1 MHVALLGS
9 EQDPQIQHIAKAL
22 HQNNT
27 PFYFANTQHFGSTW
41 KISYDPDFDDGL
53 IHFNRLHFATNLES
67 RSRIPRPLIGMS
79 TYLAYR

>member
-27 PFYFANTQHFGSTW
+27 PFYFANTQHFGSTVIML
-41 KISYDPDFDDGL
+41 KTMPVQMLKHKVIDL
-53 IHFNRLHFATNLES
+53 MIVNL
-67 RSRIPRPLIGMS
+67 LC
-79 TYLAYR
+79 